1 MGIYVEEKSYP
12 KKHLTLVIIASVIS
26 IALITGIFAFS
37 DVISVKN
44 SGTVNI
50 TDGMTV
56 SGVAEYMKENEIIRF
71 PLVFRLMSR
80 IKGYDT
86 KIRTGQIEVQAGMSY
101 TEILNELI
109 NAQPETV
116 KVVIPEGYEIGEIAE
131 KLSVLVPK
139 EEFYEALKLD
149 YDYKFLKDLP
159 EREMRLEGYLF
170 PATYAFPLDYTAEEI
185 VNTMLKAFDE
195 AFLDEYYD
203 RANELGMTVD
213 QIVTLA
219 SIIERE
225 SNSGEDR
232 AKVAGVFYNRLEQNM
247 RLQSCA
253 TVQYILKERKTVL
266 STADTKIDSPYNTY
280 MNSGLPIGP
289 IASPGEECIKA
300 ALYPEDTTALYFVLG
315 SDGKHIFSDTYDEHL
330 NAKNGG

>member
-1 MGIYVEEKSYP
+1 MGIHVEEKSYP
-12 KKHLTLVIIASVIS
+12 KKHLALVILASVIS
-26 IALITGIFAFS
+26 IVLITGIFAFS

-44 SGTVNI
+44 SGTFNI

-71 PLVFRLMSR
+71 PYVFRVISR
-80 IKGYDT
+80 IKGYDK
-86 KIRTGQIEVQAGMSY
+86 KIRTGQIEVEAGMSY

-131 KLSVLVPK
+131 KLSVLVSK
-139 EEFYEALKLD
+139 EDFYEALNKD

-159 EREMRLEGYLF
+159 DREIRLEGYLF
-170 PATYAFPLDYTAEEI
+170 PATYAFPIDFTAEEI
-185 VNTMLKAFDE
+185 VDTMLKAFDE
-195 AFLDEYYD
+195 AFLDEYYT

-232 AKVAGVFYNRLEQNM
+232 AKVAGVFYNRLEKNM

-253 TVQYILKERKTVL
+253 TVQYILKERKPVL
-266 STADTKIDSPYNTY
+266 STADTKINSPYNTY
-280 MNSGLPIGP
+280 INSGLPVGP

-315 SDGKHIFSDTYDEHL
+315 SDGKHIFSDTYDQHL
-330 NAKNGG
+330 DAKNGG

>member
-12 KKHLTLVIIASVIS
+12 KKHLTAVILAVVIS
-26 IALITGIFAFS
+26 LLLITGMFAFS

-56 SGVAEYMKENEIIRF
+56 NGVAEYMKENEIIRF
-71 PLVFRLMSR
+71 PLIFRLISR
-80 IKGYDT
+80 VKGYDT
-86 KIRTGQIEVQAGMSY
+86 KIHTGQINVQPGMSY
-101 TEILNELI
+101 SDILNELI

-131 KLSVLVPK
+131 KLSVLISK
-139 EEFYEALKLD
+139 EEFYEALNYD
-149 YDYKFLKDLP
+149 YDYRFLKDLP
-159 EREMRLEGYLF
+159 DREVRLEGYLF
-170 PATYAFPLDYTAEEI
+170 PSTYAFPVGFTAKEI
-185 VNTMLKAFDE
+185 VNTMLAAFDE
-195 AFLDEYYD
+195 MFKDEYYD
-203 RANELGMTVD
+203 RANEIGMTVD

-219 SIIERE
+219 SVIERE

-232 AKVAGVFYNRLEQNM
+232 AKVAGVFYNRLKENM

-253 TVQYILKERKTVL
+253 TVQYILKERKPVL

-280 MNSGLPIGP
+280 RNSGLPIGP

-315 SDGKHIFSDTYDEHL
+315 PDGKHIFSDTYDQHL
-330 NAKNGG
+330 DAKNGG

>member
-1 MGIYVEEKSYP
+1 MGIHVEEKSYP
-12 KKHLTLVIIASVIS
+12 KKHLALVILASVIS
-26 IALITGIFAFS
+26 IVLITGIFAFS
-37 DVISVKN
+37 DVIGVKN

-71 PLVFRLMSR
+71 PYVFRVISR
-80 IKGYDT
+80 IKGYDK
-86 KIRTGQIEVQAGMSY
+86 KIRTGQIEVEAGMSY

-131 KLSVLVPK
+131 KLSVLVSK
-139 EEFYEALKLD
+139 EDFYEALNKD

-159 EREMRLEGYLF
+159 DREIRLEGYLF
-170 PATYAFPLDYTAEEI
+170 PATYAFPIDFTAEEI
-185 VNTMLKAFDE
+185 VDTMLKAFDE
-195 AFLDEYYD
+195 AFLDEYYT

-232 AKVAGVFYNRLEQNM
+232 AKVAGVFYNRLEKNM

-253 TVQYILKERKTVL
+253 TVQYILKERKPVL
-266 STADTKIDSPYNTY
+266 STADTKINSPYNTY
-280 MNSGLPIGP
+280 INSGLPVGP

-315 SDGKHIFSDTYDEHL
+315 SDGKHIFSDTYDQHL
-330 NAKNGG
+330 DAKNGG

>member
-1 MGIYVEEKSYP
+1 MGIHVEEKSYP
-12 KKHLTLVIIASVIS
+12 KKHLKAVFVAAVIS
-26 IALITGIFAFS
+26 IAVITGIFGFS
-37 DVISVKN
+37 DIMSVKN
-44 SGTVNI
+44 GGIVNI
-50 TDGMTV
+50 TEGMTV
-56 SGVAEYMKENEIIRF
+56 SGVAEYMKENKIIRF
-71 PLVFRLMSR
+71 PLALRVISR

-86 KIRTGQIEVQAGMSY
+86 KIHTGQVEIKPGMSY
-101 TEILNELI
+101 SKILNELI

-116 KVVIPEGYEIGEIAE
+116 KVVIPEGYEIGEIAQR
-131 KLSVLVPK
+131 LSPLVSK
-139 EEFYEALKLD
+139 EEFYEALEME
-149 YDYKFLKDLP
+149 YDYRFLKDLP
-159 EREMRLEGYLF
+159 DREMHLEGYLF
-170 PATYAFPLDYTAEEI
+170 PATYAFPLDATAEEI

-195 AFLDEYYD
+195 AFLDEYYI

-232 AKVAGVFYNRLEQNM
+232 AKVAGVFYNRLKQNM

-253 TVQYILKERKTVL
+253 TVQYILKERKPVL
-266 STADTKIDSPYNTY
+266 STADTKINSPYNTY
-280 MNSGLPIGP
+280 VNSGLPIGP

-330 NAKNGG
+330 SAKNGG